1 MNVAVDCDWLSYL
14 CLRMPCRTSLELI
27 SAVITNMLRFPLFD
41 RTLVPWS
48 HVVCRY
54 LGGKVL
60 FMNEETLVYSTGS
73 ALLFLNIR
81 TGTQVH
87 HWTGDYSSI
96 VMFAVNR
103 SKNLFCVSQ
112 HQLQATVILLN
123 ICHHPWIVTL
133 QIKRAVSHTSVQQYY
148 VSVSRVH
155 VWKTFTRISNL
166 RNIKKEILRSSCT
179 NHVVWVLCHAQQ
191 IQVYSYQSF
200 KPVAKLVDGEV
211 EIRFNA
217 LAFSE
222 CGTYIMAIGDAP
234 KFMLSVW
241 DWEKGVLMAS
251 VSVPEEL
258 ASGNAS
264 FLDGGCSSLN
274 NFLHQLFL
282 QLNGTAHELMNN
294 RVCLLNGNISSNSL
308 IHFFSFCRVV

>member
-1 MNVAVDCDWLSYL
+1 MEGDSICSTAG
-14 CLRMPCRTSLELI
+14 
-27 SAVITNMLRFPLFD
+27 
-41 RTLVPWS
+41 
-48 HVVCRY
+48 Y

-112 HQLQATVILLN
+112 HQLQAT
-123 ICHHPWIVTL
+123 
-133 QIKRAVSHTSVQQYY
+133 
-148 VSVSRVH
+148 
-155 VWKTFTRISNL
+155 
-166 RNIKKEILRSSCT
+166 
-179 NHVVWVLCHAQQ
+179 

-264 FLDGGCSSLN
+264 FLDGDQLAVAVVG
-274 NFLHQLFL
+274 LH
-282 QLNGTAHELMNN
+282 AA
-294 RVCLLNGNISSNSL
+294 RVYVLKKMLGRWNIFPVDVDVYSHGSPLLLNAEGLKVN
-308 IHFFSFCRVV
+308 